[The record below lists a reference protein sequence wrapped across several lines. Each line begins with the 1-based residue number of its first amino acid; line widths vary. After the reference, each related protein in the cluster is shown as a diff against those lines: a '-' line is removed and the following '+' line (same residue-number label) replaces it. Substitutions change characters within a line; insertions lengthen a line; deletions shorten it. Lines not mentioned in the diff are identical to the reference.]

1 MDLVRCDD
9 VGSFP
14 MCVKAC
20 IDEIYY
26 IKIKPDDKIEDIK
39 RTIQDVSGLFNK
51 K

>member
-1 MDLVRCDD
+1 
-9 VGSFP
+9 
-14 MCVKAC
+14 VKTC